1 MNESKDVEFVETEFQ
16 PQDALDTDQIDSRE
30 EAVVSSNRRG
40 RLLKSFRLSRSIDEK
55 VNIRT
60 HSGVASKLQTL
71 DEKAE
76 DFEPEDVD
84 EKLDDIDE
92 KLEDIDDGDTQS
104 FNEKMDVA
112 EIV

>member
-1 MNESKDVEFVETEFQ
+1 MNESKDVEFAETEFQ
-16 PQDALDTDQIDSRE
+16 PQDVLGTDQIEPDE
-30 EAVVSSNRRG
+30 QAVVSSNRRG

-60 HSGVASKLQTL
+60 HSAVASKLQTL

-76 DFEPEDVD
+76 DFEPGDV
-84 EKLDDIDE
+84 DE
-92 KLEDIDDGDTQS
+92 KLEDIDGGDTQS
-104 FNEKMDVA
+104 FNEKLDVA

>member
-16 PQDALDTDQIDSRE
+16 PQDALDPDQIESGE
-30 EAVVSSNRRG
+30 QVVVSSNRRG

-55 VNIRT
+55 ENIRT

-76 DFEPEDVD
+76 DFESEDLED
-84 EKLDDIDE
+84 
-92 KLEDIDDGDTQS
+92 KLEDIDGGDTQS
-104 FNEKMDVA
+104 FNEKMDVV

>member
-1 MNESKDVEFVETEFQ
+1 MNESKDVEFIETEFQ
-16 PQDALDTDQIDSRE
+16 PQDALDTDQIE
-30 EAVVSSNRRG
+30 PGEKAVVSSNRGG
-40 RLLKSFRLSRSIDEK
+40 RLLKSLRLSRSIEEK

-76 DFEPEDVD
+76 DFEPEG
-84 EKLDDIDE
+84 LDE